1 MKVLIIDNK
10 DSFTFNLY
18 HYVEQFAKDVDV
30 YRANLISLKQVG
42 IYDKIIFSP
51 GPGLPAE
58 HELMYEIINT
68 YKNNKS
74 ILGICLG
81 HQAIAEYFGCSLVN
95 LKEVKHGI
103 TSKLII
109 SENSIIFNNVP
120 NNIKIGHYHSWV
132 VSKQHIPQLIKVT
145 SVNSDNL
152 IMSIEHRK
160 YDIMGLQ
167 FHPESIMT
175 EYGLLMIKNWV
186 NYSQD

>member
-1 MKVLIIDNK
+1 M
-10 DSFTFNLY
+10 
-18 HYVEQFAKDVDV
+18 
-30 YRANLISLKQVG
+30 
-42 IYDKIIFSP
+42 
-51 GPGLPAE
+51 
-58 HELMYEIINT
+58 
-68 YKNNKS
+68 
-74 ILGICLG
+74 
-81 HQAIAEYFGCSLVN
+81 VN
-95 LKEVKHGI
+95 LSEVKHGI

>member
-1 MKVLIIDNK
+1 MKILITGVAGFIGSKVANYFSK
-10 DSFTFNLY
+10 NGCEVTG
-18 HYVEQFAKDVDV
+18 VDDLSQG
-30 YRANLISLKQVG
+30 YL
-42 IYDKIIFSP
+42 
-51 GPGLPAE
+51 
-58 HELMYEIINT
+58 
-68 YKNNKS
+68 
-74 ILGICLG
+74 
-81 HQAIAEYFGCSLVN
+81 
-95 LKEVKHGI
+95 
-103 TSKLII
+103 
-109 SENSIIFNNVP
+109 NNVP

-152 IMSIEHRK
+152 IMSVEHRK